1 MLKRRFYD
9 VLLIV
14 LILLAV
20 GIMAFQFI
28 QTSKNVQGA
37 SSLEERS
44 QIIGKLS
51 IFTTIIYGLEGIYY
65 IFILILAIQL
75 HKKDKLSISNTIVVA
90 LLIPLAPIFYLAT
103 LRKPLKEFER
113 GQVSAPTTTPTQP
126 QP

>member
-75 HKKDKLSISNTIVVA
+75 HKKDKLSIANTIIVA

-113 GQVSAPTTTPTQP
+113 GQVSTPTTTPK
-126 QP
+126 